1 MLNSNS
7 EAKLSSGMPFSASMP
22 VISIPKVVMP
32 SAYYKPSPVNRASI
46 NLIPS
51 VSKGLS

>member
-1 MLNSNS
+1 MNSNS
-7 EAKLSSGMPFSASMP
+7 DGKLSSGMPMSASMP
-22 VISIPKVVMP
+22 MLTIPKVVMP
-32 SAYYKPSPVNRASI
+32 STYYKPSPVNRASI